1 MQLNKQKK
9 RTIASPMIWREPGN
23 HEKDCYF
30 CLTNVYGHNR
40 KTKSLISYASVESVT
55 LPTFLS
61 AELINE
67 SNITTDEN
75 KSATETSTDEV
86 SAGSDVEDVEMHHE
100 TSEESSDET
109 DKNPNVFTQEELND
123 LVRDAGL
130 SKEIY
135 ELLASR
141 LKEKNCLAPGTRI
154 TFYRDRDIQF
164 RKYFTD
170 VENLVYCNNIE
181 GLINEYNISYEAN
194 NWRLFID
201 SSTRSLKAVLLHNG
215 NQYAPLPVGHS
226 VALNEEY
233 HNLRFLLEKLDYD
246 KHKWQI
252 CGDLKI
258 MTILLGQQSGFTK
271 YPCFICEWDS
281 RARDEHYVKK
291 EWPLRNNLTPGSK
304 NVIKQSLI
312 PTNKVILPPLH
323 IKLGLVKQFIKA
335 MKFKESK
342 AFLYLFEKF
351 PKLSDAKI
359 KEGIFDGPLI
369 RELLKD
375 NEFQKRM
382 TKVEKTAWQSFRD
395 VTKKFLGNT
404 KDPNYVSIVKKMVNN
419 FKNMGCLM
427 NLKLHFLH
435 SHIEYFPENL
445 GDFSEEQGERFHQ
458 DLQDI
463 EKRYQGVWDGHMLA
477 DYCWSLKRDT
487 PNQHKRKALRRSFT
501 NKRTRYHSKTPNA

>member
-1 MQLNKQKK
+1 MVGTRKSTMQGVGNPVSATDLGDKAGPQASSSNDRSSTWVGNLAFEEYNVTRKPSCNNNVDSFCVVCGEYVVSKLRKTFANTLKTRYREFFGIDAVINHWTSQTIYLRCSLQLNKQKK

-130 SKEIY
+130 SKEIS

-141 LKEKNCLAPGTRI
+141 LKEKNCLAPGTLI

-291 EWPLRNNLTPGSK
+291 EWPLRNNDFRIEKCYKTES
-304 NVIKQSLI
+304 NTNKQSNSS
-312 PTNKVILPPLH
+312 TTTY
-323 IKLGLVKQFIKA
+323 KA
-335 MKFKESK
+335 
-342 AFLYLFEKF
+342 
-351 PKLSDAKI
+351 
-359 KEGIFDGPLI
+359 G
-369 RELLKD
+369 
-375 NEFQKRM
+375 
-382 TKVEKTAWQSFRD
+382 T
-395 VTKKFLGNT
+395 
-404 KDPNYVSIVKKMVNN
+404 
-419 FKNMGCLM
+419 
-427 NLKLHFLH
+427 
-435 SHIEYFPENL
+435 
-445 GDFSEEQGERFHQ
+445 
-458 DLQDI
+458 
-463 EKRYQGVWDGHMLA
+463 
-477 DYCWSLKRDT
+477 
-487 PNQHKRKALRRSFT
+487 
-501 NKRTRYHSKTPNA
+501 SKTV